1 MTDDAGW
8 LVERLTRLLDVV
20 RAASDDAGTAIAA
33 VLDELVGSLGADLT
47 AVVGSGAVVSE
58 AGPAAGRVT
67 ARDIVAATTAGP
79 GAEVNGVGRCDV
91 ALGELHQR
99 GHDRVLVLR
108 SQGTFSRRERSVVAL
123 AAQVLDLVLHL
134 DRSELVATLTK
145 RDHLLDNLGRIEHS
159 ISQRTPL
166 GEVLATITDALSQML
181 GEEVALLRLLDPEN
195 PGHLILVADSGVS
208 PAEFDMIRQTRV
220 GEGAGGLAVSEDRLV
235 VIENYADD
243 PRALAPFAA
252 RGLVTAMAAP
262 VHEGATV
269 VGSLTVGTY
278 QPGRVYSALDQE
290 TLLAFAEHVSLAL
303 TDAKTLEAM
312 REAQRAKDNLLA
324 MVSHELKT
332 PLTVIMGVVQTMQR
346 HAERLPDE
354 TRDEMLASAQERGH
368 ELERLIDRLLQGA
381 RGEPSGATQETF
393 LPALVAGAVRPYDA
407 TERIDVRP
415 VPADQVE
422 VDVVAVQNALGKLL
436 ENAVSHSPEGSRVVV
451 STERTDDLVTVIVT
465 NVGTLPADVDV
476 PTLFM
481 PFQRGPGVRAPGVG
495 LGLFIA
501 GRLAAALGGAIDVTT
516 GDGTVSFTLTFPVR
530 TALPRPG
537 ETRAPRRT
545 AGWRRS
551 AGPRR

>member
-1 MTDDAGW
+1 MADEADW
-8 LVERLTRLLDVV
+8 LVERLARLLDAV
-20 RAASDDAGTAIAA
+20 RTASDDASTASAA
-33 VLDELVGSLGADLT
+33 VLDELVASLRADLA
-47 AVVGSGAVVSE
+47 AVVASGAVVAL
-58 AGPAAGRVT
+58 AGPAAVRVT
-67 ARDIVAATTAGP
+67 AGDVVAATTAGP
-79 GAEVNGVGRCDV
+79 GADVNGVGACDV
-91 ALGELHQR
+91 ALGELHQS
-99 GHDRVLVLR
+99 GYDRVVVLR

-123 AAQVLDLVLHL
+123 AARALDLALHF

-145 RDHLLDNLGRIEHS
+145 RDHLLDNLGRIERS

-166 GEVLATITDALSQML
+166 GEVLATITDALSHML
-181 GEEVALLRLLDPEN
+181 GDEVALLRLLDPED
-195 PGHLILVADSGVS
+195 PGSLILVADSGVS
-208 PAEFDMIRQTRV
+208 PAEFDLISQTRV

-235 VIENYADD
+235 VIEHYADD
-243 PRALAPFAA
+243 PRALAPFVA
-252 RGLVTAMAAP
+252 RGLETAMAAP

-278 QPGRVYSALDQE
+278 QQGRVYSALDKE

-346 HAERLPDE
+346 HAERLPDDM
-354 TRDEMLASAQERGH
+354 RDEMLASAQERGH

-381 RGEPSGATQETF
+381 RGEPSGASQETF
-393 LPALVAGAVRPYDA
+393 LPALVAGAARPYDE
-407 TERIDVRP
+407 TQRIDVGP
-415 VPADQVE
+415 VPPYQVE
-422 VDVVAVQNALGKLL
+422 VDTVAVQNALGKLL

-451 STERTDDLVTVIVT
+451 STERTDDLVSVTVT
-465 NVGTLPADVDV
+465 NVGFLPSGVDV

-481 PFQRGPGVRAPGVG
+481 PFQRGPGARAPGVG

-501 GRLAAALGGAIDVTT
+501 GRLAATLGGAIDVTT
-516 GDGTVSFTLTFPVR
+516 GDDTVSFTLTFPVR
-530 TALPRPG
+530 TALPSPG
-537 ETRAPRRT
+537 DARAPRRT
-545 AGWRRS
+545 AGRRRS